1 MILTTTPEQTR
12 AILGAMRRVGTIGGT
27 APLTAVDRLTI
38 DAAWRHVFR
47 GPPGFDVDALPM
59 TTPAALAA
67 ALPDRAARQ
76 YAIAFLAVMALVDGT
91 VDAGK
96 IALVVEDAAA
106 LDVHPDY
113 LRDLTETVQRHIE
126 WVTLDMMRHNVES
139 IAGLA
144 WDPKDPARA
153 FLPYEG
159 PGADPAL
166 AARYEALGA
175 LAGGTFGRAFW
186 EHYTKNRY
194 PFPGAPGALN
204 AKFATP
210 HDSTHVLSGYSTSY
224 QGELLVSTFTAS
236 MHKTNAMS
244 GHILPVIFSWHL
256 GIELNPVAGSHT
268 GSFDP
273 EKFWVAWDRGS
284 AVTTDVFAAAWDFWA
299 VVGEDLEALR
309 RRYGIPP
316 LEPRY
321 AALGDVFEP
330 TARPGP
336 HAAP

>member
-1 MILTTTPEQTR
+1 MIVQTTPDQTR
-12 AILGAMRRVGTIGGT
+12 AILAAMRRVGTIGG
-27 APLTAVDRLTI
+27 AGPLTAVDRLTI

-47 GPPGFDVDALPM
+47 GPAPCDVDALPDM
-59 TTPAALAA
+59 TPAALAA
-67 ALPDRAARQ
+67 ALPASGARR

-91 VDAGK
+91 VDARK
-96 IALVVEDAAA
+96 IALVAEDATA
-106 LDVHPDY
+106 LGIHPDY
-113 LRDLTETVQRHIE
+113 LRDLTETVRGHIE
-126 WVTLDMMRHNVES
+126 WVVLDMMRHNVES

-166 AARYEALGA
+166 AARYEGLGT
-175 LAGGTFGRAFW
+175 LAETTFGHAFW
-186 EHYTKNRY
+186 AHYRKNGY
-194 PFPGAPGALN
+194 PFPGVPGAL
-204 AKFATP
+204 ASAFATP

-224 QGELLVSTFTAS
+224 QGELLVSTFTAG

-244 GHILPVIFSWHL
+244 GHILPVIYSWHL

-268 GSFDP
+268 GAFDP
-273 EKFWVAWDRGS
+273 EKFWVAWERGS
-284 AVTTDVFAAAWDFWA
+284 ATTTDVFGAGWDFWA

-321 AALGDVFEP
+321 AALGDVMP
-330 TARPGP
+330 PR
-336 HAAP
+336 AAGSG